1 MKRMSLMI
9 HIIAVC
15 VLAGILHF
23 GQIHQARM
31 DNVVSIQSTMSGYAE
46 QVPWVVMDPVA
57 GVFR

>member
-1 MKRMSLMI
+1 MI

-23 GQIHQARM
+23 GQIHQARIHH
-31 DNVVSIQSTMSGYAE
+31 VVSSQSAMSGYAE
-46 QVPWVVMDPVA
+46 QIPWVVMDPVA

>member
-23 GQIHQARM
+23 GQIHQARIHH
-31 DNVVSIQSTMSGYAE
+31 VVSSQSTMSGYAE
-46 QVPWVVMDPVA
+46 QIPWVVMDPVA
-57 GVFR
+57 GVLR

>member
-31 DNVVSIQSTMSGYAE
+31 EHVVSIQGTMPGYAE
-46 QVPWVVMDPVA
+46 QMPWVVMDPVA
-57 GVFR
+57 GVLR